1 MVGIGTKAPEGALHV
16 MQSSTSVPVLQLSDT
31 GVIDYKYTFPDTT
44 TLKLEVAG
52 AASRTFQLN
61 NSAGGVFNLSLDGAV
76 TASQGVV
83 IPATKTLWLDG
94 GSDTGIREASANIL
108 RFVTNGRTVLD
119 INGDGASVFNE
130 DGNDLDFRFEGDSDA
145 NLLFL
150 NAGTDKVGIG
160 TTAPS
165 HKLTVA
171 GAISASGAI
180 SATGTFTGQH
190 IYPHADDTYTVGRS
204 NLRFEDGFFTQ
215 TTVGGIFEAN
225 LKTDEIGDNPTGT
238 IVVWEED
245 KLVPCDKSEDEL
257 VMGVIKQGKD
267 EPIVLGAEPVLVTGK
282 VDVGDYIVTS
292 DKVGHG
298 KSIKRGYL
306 LKKDLFGKVI
316 AQALEKSDDSDSCL
330 IKCMIRKM

>member
-1 MVGIGTKAPEGALHV
+1 ATGGDFINARQSDGGQAFRVGLDSGDDGFLELGSAGTSNVVVIHADGTSHFNGGSVGIGT
-16 MQSSTSVPVLQLSDT
+16 SSPGNYDGESDNL
-31 GVIDYKYTFPDTT
+31 VIFGSTTPGITIATDTT
-44 TLKLEVAG
+44 T
-52 AASRTFQLN
+52 SRCAIRFADGTTTN
-61 NSAGGVFNLSLDGAV
+61 EKYRGGIEYDHGTGAGGTADSLHFR
-76 TASQGVV
+76 TA
-83 IPATKTLWLDG
+83 ATIK
-94 GSDTGIREASANIL
+94 AS
-108 RFVTNGRTVLD
+108 
-119 INGDGASVFNE
+119 INSS
-130 DGNDLDFRFEGDSDA
+130 GN
-145 NLLFL
+145 
-150 NAGTDKVGIG
+150 VGIG
-160 TTAPS
+160 TTEPS
-165 HKLTVA
+165 QKLTVA

-180 SATGTFTGQH
+180 TTEGTFTGEH
-190 IYPHADDTYTVGRS
+190 IYPSADDTYTVGRS

-292 DKVGHG
+292 DKLGHG

-316 AQALEKSDDSDSCL
+316 AQALEKS
-330 IKCMIRKM
+330 